1 MAQVAHP
8 SSRSMAGSAAAS
20 GGIAPVYPGKG
31 SGRSGIIPMPTRWW
45 LRPVRMQAR
54 VGEQNAVVWKFVY
67 RSPSEASRLI
77 VGVAM
82 GLP

>member
-1 MAQVAHP
+1 
-8 SSRSMAGSAAAS
+8 
-20 GGIAPVYPGKG
+20 
-31 SGRSGIIPMPTRWW
+31 MPTRWW
-45 LRPVRMQAR
+45 LRPVRTQAR

-67 RSPSEASRLI
+67 RSPSAASRSM